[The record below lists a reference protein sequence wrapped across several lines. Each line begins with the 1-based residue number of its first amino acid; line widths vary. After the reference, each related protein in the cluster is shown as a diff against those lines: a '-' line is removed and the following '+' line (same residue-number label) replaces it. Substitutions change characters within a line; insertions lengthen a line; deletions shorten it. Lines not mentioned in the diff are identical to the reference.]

1 MAVLFGN
8 GYQLWPEIAA
18 SVRRGPALA
27 KFVDDDAFTGP
38 ASTAGLGRGATAYLI
53 TLNSVIVTTLLA
65 AILIVV
71 LVQVL

>member
-8 GYQLWPEIAA
+8 GYQLWPEIAV

-27 KFVDDDAFTGP
+27 KFVEDDASTGP